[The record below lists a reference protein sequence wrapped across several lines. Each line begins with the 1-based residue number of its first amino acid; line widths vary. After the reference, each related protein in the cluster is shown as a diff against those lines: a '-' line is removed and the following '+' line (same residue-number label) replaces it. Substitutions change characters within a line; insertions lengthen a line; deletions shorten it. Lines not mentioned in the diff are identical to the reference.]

1 MGGLG
6 GAGPAGGLRDSGRRG
21 DRRDALRAV
30 QRGQPRAAL
39 GSGTGAAVSRRT
51 VAWIALAAVVV
62 VTLAI
67 VAWPSGGK
75 LSQAAR
81 VRSVSSELRCPDCE
95 SQSIA
100 QSSTETARAARADIR
115 TRVAAGQSDAE
126 IRQAYI
132 DKFGPSILLKP
143 ESGGVGGLAW
153 GPPAPAPLPRA
164 GGLVLALR
172 RWRREPHLRP
182 TDADRELVQR
192 ARPR

>member
-1 MGGLG
+1 RD
-6 GAGPAGGLRDSGRRG
+6 ARPARDLCDLARRC
-21 DRRDALRAV
+21 DLRDALRAV
-30 QRGQPRAAL
+30 QRGQPREAL
-39 GSGTGAAVSRRT
+39 GGGAGAAVSRRA
-51 VAWIALAAVVV
+51 VAC
-62 VTLAI
+62 

-75 LSQAAR
+75 PSQAER

-115 TRVAAGQSDAE
+115 TRVGAGQSDAE

-143 ESGGVGGLAW
+143 ESGGLGILVWGL
-153 GPPAPAPLPRA
+153 PAAALVLGA

-192 ARPR
+192 ARS

>member
-1 MGGLG
+1 M
-6 GAGPAGGLRDSGRRG
+6 
-21 DRRDALRAV
+21 
-30 QRGQPRAAL
+30 
-39 GSGTGAAVSRRT
+39 SRRT

-75 LSQAAR
+75 PSQAAR

-115 TRVAAGQSDAE
+115 TRVGAGQSDAE

-143 ESGGVGGLAW
+143 ESGGLGILVWGLPVAALVL
-153 GPPAPAPLPRA
+153 GA